1 MQAIVH
7 THYGPPEGLELRQV
21 EKPTFSE
28 SDVLVKIHATAL
40 NAYDWRMLRADPF
53 LARLE
58 AGLFKPKKTR
68 LGVDIAGRV
77 EAVGKNVQQFKVGE
91 AVFGEI
97 SMVGGG
103 LAEYAAVPAHAL
115 MHKPANLSFEEA
127 AAVPMAAMTALQGL
141 RDIGKLQ
148 AGQKVLIHGASGG
161 VGTFAV
167 QLAKALGA
175 EVTAVSSASKAEML
189 RALGADHV
197 LDYAKTDFAQQGQ
210 LYDVILGVGGY
221 RTLDDYQRAL
231 TPRGIYVMVGG
242 SNKQMFQALLFGAFK
257 TRANGQRF
265 IVLTEKPNQK
275 DLAYLK
281 QLLETGQI
289 KPVLDRS
296 YPLREVPD
304 ALRYLEQGHAKG
316 KIIIT
321 IN

>member
-1 MQAIVH
+1 
-7 THYGPPEGLELRQV
+7 
-21 EKPTFSE
+21 
-28 SDVLVKIHATAL
+28 
-40 NAYDWRMLRADPF
+40 
-53 LARLE
+53 
-58 AGLFKPKKTR
+58 
-68 LGVDIAGRV
+68 
-77 EAVGKNVQQFKVGE
+77 
-91 AVFGEI
+91 
-97 SMVGGG
+97 MVGGG

-189 RALGADHV
+189 CALGADRV

-210 LYDVILGVGGY
+210 RYDVILGVGGY

-242 SNKQMFQALLFGAFK
+242 SNKQLFQALLFGAFK
-257 TRANGQRF
+257 TRANGQKF

-281 QLLETGQI
+281 ELLEAGTL
-289 KPVLDRS
+289 KPVLDRC

-304 ALRYLEQGHAKG
+304 AIRYLEQGHAKG

-321 IN
+321 MN